1 MTESEAIE
9 VIKDILDE
17 CAESGE
23 AVCYVTGVD
32 VPALEM
38 AINALGNQIP
48 KKPIFDFNSS
58 DTLSRFHCACGNIIW
73 VHHDIGTMDNND
85 KPNYCSNCGIK
96 FNWN

>member
-1 MTESEAIE
+1 MTESEAIK

-48 KKPIFDFNSS
+48 KKSTKDKYVPELDF
-58 DTLSRFHCACGNIIW
+58 CPECGTEVTNC
-73 VHHDIGTMDNND
+73 
-85 KPNYCSNCGIK
+85 NYCPLCGQKID
-96 FNWN
+96 WSE